1 MATSSTLTAKKP
13 LFCLLMSL
21 WFLSDTGY
29 GLSTDKQQ
37 VAKIKADSV
46 EYNETTGVSTY
57 IGHIIADQGSTHLTA
72 DKVQVYYSKQH
83 QIEQITA
90 HGKPVRYK
98 TLPDGKQQPIEAIA
112 DQIIYYPT
120 KGKVILIG
128 HGCVTH
134 NHHQFTGPHI
144 EYYIIAKRILSRP
157 DGQSGTTIT
166 LTPGSA

>member
-1 MATSSTLTAKKP
+1 MATSTFLAKKP
-13 LFCLLMSL
+13 LLCLLMSL
-21 WFLSDTGY
+21 WFFSDLGY

-72 DKVQVYYSKQH
+72 DKIQVIYSKQH

-90 HGKPVRYK
+90 NGNPVRYQ
-98 TLPDGKQQPIEAIA
+98 TLPDGKQIPIIAIA

-128 HGCVTH
+128 HGSVTH

-144 EYYIIAKRILSRP
+144 EYDIIAKRILSRP